1 MGGRLVRTIAWKALL
16 YLVVAV
22 VLAGVT
28 RDLMLTALL
37 TLGFAAG
44 DSSVAALLRAPVL
57 RRDGTDATD
66 ATDVTGLTGGA
77 RALPPVGTPN
87 ERSTP

>member
-1 MGGRLVRTIAWKALL
+1 MPGRLVRTLAWKALL

-44 DSSVAALLRAPVL
+44 DSSVAVLLQAPV
-57 RRDGTDATD
+57 RRSDRSEE
-66 ATDVTGLTGGA
+66 TGEA
-77 RALPPVGTPN
+77 RPVAGTP
-87 ERSTP
+87 PDPAAVDHGA